1 MERIGLRRKVAVY
14 LQTEASECGLCSLAM
29 VADYH
34 GYRTD
39 LASLRL
45 RFSISRKGATLESLI
60 RIAQVLKLDSRPL
73 KLDLHNLP
81 QLRLPCIIHWNMDHF
96 VVLVSVSARR
106 AVIHDPAVGVRSFT
120 MAEFSK
126 HFTGVAL
133 ELSPATDFKPADQK
147 LQFTL
152 RGLMGHIT
160 GLKRGLTQILLLALA
175 LETVSIAMPFFLQWV
190 VDHALVSADRDLLTT
205 LALGFGML
213 VVIQAAIGAVRGW
226 FVVALSTRLNFQ
238 WLGNVFAHMV
248 KLPLEYFEK
257 RHVGNIM
264 SRFGSISTIQK
275 TLTGGFVQAMV
286 DGVMVAGTFGMML
299 LYSQRLAYVS
309 LFAVVVYALMRW
321 ALFHGLRTATAEQI
335 IHAAKQTTHF
345 FETAN
350 GIQSVRLFGK
360 GEQRR
365 SGWLNILAEQF
376 NAELRIQRIR
386 ISYETAQT
394 LLFGVERVL
403 VVWLAASAVLDHAF
417 TTGMLFAF
425 IAYKDQF
432 STRLAALIDK
442 VVEFKML
449 KLHGER
455 VADIVLAE
463 TEAIGSYDADE
474 VDLATLSP
482 SIELR
487 GVSFRYAP
495 TEPYVFEDVDL
506 TIAAGECVAI
516 TGISGCGKTT
526 LVKVMLGL
534 LAPTHGEVRVGGQ
547 AIQRL
552 GLTNYR
558 NMIGTVMQEDRLFSG
573 SVAENICFFDPL
585 PEWKRIKECARM
597 AAVGEEIERMPMG
610 YNTITGDSGVGI
622 SGGQKQRILLA
633 RALYRRPRILVLD
646 EATSELD
653 IDNEKS
659 VNATVKAMGL
669 TRIIVAHRPETIAS
683 ADRIVVVKA
692 GKLSAPESPAARADT
707 LAVEAAC

>member
-1 MERIGLRRKVAVY
+1 MERIGLGRRVPIY

-45 RFSISRKGATLESLI
+45 RFPISRKGATLESLI
-60 RIAQVLKLDSRPL
+60 RIARALKLDSRPV
-73 KLDLHNLP
+73 KLDMHNLP
-81 QLRLPCIIHWNMDHF
+81 QLRLPCVIHWDMDHF

-106 AVIHDPAVGVRSFT
+106 AVVHDPAIGMRSFT
-120 MAEFSK
+120 MDEFSK

-133 ELSPATDFKPADQK
+133 ELSPATDFAPANQQ
-147 LQFTL
+147 LRFTL

-175 LETVSIAMPFFLQWV
+175 LEMVSIALPFFLQWV
-190 VDHALVSADRDLLTT
+190 VDHALPSADRDLLAT

-213 VVIQAAIGAVRGW
+213 ILVQAAIGAVRSW
-226 FVVALSTRLNFQ
+226 FVVAISTQLNFQ
-238 WLGNVFAHMV
+238 WLGNVFAHMM

-264 SRFGSISTIQK
+264 SRFSSISTIQK

-286 DGVMVAGTFGMML
+286 DGVMVAGTFGMMW
-299 LYSQRLAYVS
+299 LYSPRLACVS
-309 LFAVVVYALMRW
+309 LIAVLLYALMRW

-360 GEQRR
+360 GDQRR
-365 SGWLNILAEQF
+365 AGWLNILAEQF

-386 ISYETAQT
+386 ISYETAQS
-394 LLFGVERVL
+394 LLFGLERVL
-403 VVWLAASAVLDHAF
+403 VVWLAATAVLDRSF
-417 TTGMLFAF
+417 TIGMLFAF
-425 IAYKDQF
+425 VAYKDQF
-432 STRLAALIDK
+432 SARLAALIDR

-455 VADIVLAE
+455 LADIVLAE
-463 TEAIGSYDADE
+463 TEEAGIHDGDDIDTE
-474 VDLATLSP
+474 QVSP

-487 GVSFRYAP
+487 GVSFRYSP
-495 TEPYVFEDVDL
+495 TEPYVFENVDL
-506 TIAAGECVAI
+506 TIEVGECVAI

-534 LAPTHGEVRVGGQ
+534 LAPTQGEVRVGGQ

-552 GLTNYR
+552 GLSSYR
-558 NMIGTVMQEDRLFSG
+558 SMIGTVMQEDRLFSG
-573 SVAENICFFDPL
+573 SIAENISFFDPL
-585 PEWKRIKECARM
+585 PEWKRIKECARL
-597 AAVGEEIERMPMG
+597 AAVSDEIEHMPMG

-633 RALYRRPRILVLD
+633 RALYRQPRILVLD

-669 TRIIVAHRPETIAS
+669 TRIVVAHRPETIAS
-683 ADRIVVVKA
+683 ADRIVVLKDGAIA
-692 GKLSAPESPAARADT
+692 GAENRHADVEESPA
-707 LAVEAAC
+707 

>member
-1 MERIGLRRKVAVY
+1 MERIGLHRKVPIY

-45 RFSISRKGATLESLI
+45 RFPISRKGATLESLI
-60 RIAQVLKLDSRPL
+60 RISQVLKLDSRPV
-73 KLDLHNLP
+73 KLDMHNLP
-81 QLRLPCIIHWNMDHF
+81 QLRVPCIIHWDMDHF
-96 VVLVSVSARR
+96 VVLVSVSSRR
-106 AVIHDPAVGVRSFT
+106 AVVHDPAIGVRSFT

-133 ELSPATDFKPADQK
+133 ELSPATDFTPINQ
-147 LQFTL
+147 QIHFTL

-160 GLKRGLTQILLLALA
+160 GLKRGLIQILLLALA
-175 LETVSIAMPFFLQWV
+175 LEAVSIALPFFLQWV
-190 VDHALVSADRDLLTT
+190 IDHALVSADRDLLTT
-205 LALGFGML
+205 LALGFGL
-213 VVIQAAIGAVRGW
+213 LILIQAAIGAVRGW
-226 FVVALSTRLNFQ
+226 SVVAISTQLNFQ
-238 WLGNVFAHMV
+238 WLGNVFGHMV

-264 SRFGSISTIQK
+264 SRFGSITTIQK

-286 DGVMVAGTFGMML
+286 DGVMVAGTFAMMF
-299 LYSQRLAYVS
+299 LYSQRLACIS
-309 LFAVVVYALMRW
+309 LIAVALYALMRW

-365 SGWLNILAEQF
+365 SGWLNILADQF

-394 LLFGVERVL
+394 LLFGLERVL
-403 VVWLAASAVLDHAF
+403 IVWLAAGAVMDNVF
-417 TTGMLFAF
+417 TIGMLFAF

-432 STRLAALIDK
+432 STRLGALVDK

-463 TEAIGSYDADE
+463 VEPLGSHDADE
-474 VDLATLSP
+474 VDLEQLSP

-487 GVSFRYAP
+487 GISFRYSP
-495 TEPYVFEDVDL
+495 TEPYVFENIDL
-506 TIAAGECVAI
+506 KIEAGESVAL
-516 TGISGCGKTT
+516 TGISGGGKTT

-534 LAPTHGEVRVGGQ
+534 LAPTHGEVLVGGQ
-547 AIQRL
+547 PIHRV
-552 GLTNYR
+552 GLTTYR
-558 NMIGTVMQEDRLFSG
+558 KMVATVMQEDRLFSG
-573 SVAENICFFDPL
+573 SVAENISFFDPM
-585 PEWKRIKECARM
+585 PEWKRIKECARL
-597 AAVGEEIERMPMG
+597 AAVAAEIESMPMG

-633 RALYRRPRILVLD
+633 RALYRQPRILVLD

-659 VNATVKAMGL
+659 VNSTVKSMGL
-669 TRIIVAHRPETIAS
+669 TRIVVAHRPETILS
-683 ADRIVVVKA
+683 ADRVMILKA
-692 GKLSAPESPAARADT
+692 GQLIDSNGQVALRAVD
-707 LAVEAAC
+707 

>member
-1 MERIGLRRKVAVY
+1 MERIGLRRKVPIY

-45 RFSISRKGATLESLI
+45 RFPISRKGATLESLI
-60 RIAQVLKLDSRPL
+60 RISQVLKLDTRPV
-73 KLDLHNLP
+73 KLDMHNLP
-81 QLRLPCIIHWNMDHF
+81 QLRLPCIIHWDMDHF
-96 VVLVSVSARR
+96 VVLVSFSRRR
-106 AVIHDPAVGVRSFT
+106 AVIHDPAIGVRSFT

-126 HFTGVAL
+126 HFTGVAM
-133 ELSPATDFKPADQK
+133 ELSPATDFAPANQR

-160 GLKRGLTQILLLALA
+160 GLRRGLMQILLLALG
-175 LETVSIAMPFFLQWV
+175 LEAISIALPFFLQWV
-190 VDHALVSADRDLLTT
+190 VDNALLSADRDLLTT
-205 LALGFGML
+205 LALGFGL
-213 VVIQAAIGAVRGW
+213 LILIQAAISAVRSW
-226 FVVALSTRLNFQ
+226 FVAAISTQLNFQ
-238 WLGNVFAHMV
+238 WLGNVFGHMV

-264 SRFGSISTIQK
+264 SRFGSITTIQK

-286 DGVMVAGTFGMML
+286 DGVMVVGTFCMML
-299 LYSQRLAYVS
+299 LYSQHLAFIS
-309 LFAVVVYALMRW
+309 MIAVVLYALLRW

-335 IHAAKQTTHF
+335 IHAAKQTTYF

-376 NAELRIQRIR
+376 NADLRINRIR

-394 LLFGVERVL
+394 LLFGLERVL
-403 VVWLAASAVLDHAF
+403 IVWLAALAVLDRSF

-432 STRLAALIDK
+432 STRLAALVDK

-455 VADIVLAE
+455 VADIVMAE
-463 TEAIGSYDADE
+463 VEAIGPHHADE
-474 VDLATLSP
+474 VDLDELVP

-487 GVSFRYAP
+487 GIAFRYSA
-495 TEPYVFEDVDL
+495 TEPYVFENINL
-506 TIAAGECVAI
+506 KIEAGESVAI
-516 TGISGCGKTT
+516 TGISGGGKTT

-534 LAPTHGEVRVGGQ
+534 LAPSHGEVLVGGQ
-547 AIQRL
+547 PIHRI
-552 GLTNYR
+552 GLTTYR
-558 NMIGTVMQEDRLFSG
+558 KMVATVMQEDRLFSG
-573 SVAENICFFDPL
+573 SIAENISFFDPM
-585 PEWKRIKECARM
+585 PEWKRIKECARL
-597 AAVGEEIERMPMG
+597 AAVSAEIEGMPMG

-633 RALYRRPRILVLD
+633 RALYRQPRVLVLD

-659 VNATVKAMGL
+659 VNTTVQAMGL
-669 TRIIVAHRPETIAS
+669 TRIVVAHRPETIAS
-683 ADRIVVVKA
+683 AQRVV
-692 GKLSAPESPAARADT
+692 T
-707 LAVEAAC
+707 LKGGALID